1 MLKYLWKDIMSV
13 LRFLPYGI
21 IVGLVVA
28 LFLDRVNVGRGKK
41 GKTLLPVA
49 GAVCFFMY
57 VAILLIITFF
67 SRENGSV
74 SGMDL
79 NLFSTW
85 GINDRNNA
93 YVIENVLLFIPFGMV
108 FPWYLKR
115 VRSFV
120 VCTALGLFSSFGIEL
135 LQLLTRRGFF
145 QIDDILTNVLGSII
159 GYLIFGAVRLLG
171 SKIRPHGA

>member
-1 MLKYLWKDIMSV
+1 MIKYLWKDIMSM

-21 IVGLVVA
+21 AAGLVVA
-28 LFLDRVNVGRGKK
+28 LILGRVNARRSQRGRA
-41 GKTLLPVA
+41 LLPVS

-57 VAILLIITFF
+57 VVILLVITFF
-67 SRENGSV
+67 SRESGSG

-79 NLFSTW
+79 DLFSTW

-108 FPWYLKR
+108 CPWYLKR
-115 VRSFV
+115 ARSFV
-120 VCTALGLFSSFGIEL
+120 ACTALGLSCSVGIEL
-135 LQLLTRRGFF
+135 LQHLTRRGFF

-159 GYLIFGAVRLLG
+159 GYLIFSAVRLLG
-171 SKIRPHGA
+171 GKIRPHGA